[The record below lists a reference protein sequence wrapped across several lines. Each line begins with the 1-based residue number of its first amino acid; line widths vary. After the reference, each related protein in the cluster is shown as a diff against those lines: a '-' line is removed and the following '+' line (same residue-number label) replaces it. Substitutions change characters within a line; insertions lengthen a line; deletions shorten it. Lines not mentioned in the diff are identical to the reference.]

1 MSTLPG
7 HPIQDRTLEDQ
18 APGDIQMTD
27 TSLPSPYLSQ
37 IPRAILYWSV
47 LSQERAGVGTGL
59 HRRRKAAET
68 PLLVRVAGRN
78 PTSVWSTVPRLALC
92 EKGYADSAFNLVEVG
107 LIFS

>member
-27 TSLPSPYLSQ
+27 TSLPSPYHSQ

-47 LSQERAGVGTGL
+47 LSQERTGAGTRL
-59 HRRRKAAET
+59 HRRRKAADT
-68 PLLVRVAGRN
+68 LLLVRVG
-78 PTSVWSTVPRLALC
+78 
-92 EKGYADSAFNLVEVG
+92 G
-107 LIFS
+107 